1 VHRSDQLER
10 DQLEGDQ
17 LEEDVHDASHDAPHD
32 APRCTRKKTT
42 NRKDKFAQVLTYMK
56 ESDQQFLEA
65 MQKTNTIFEKL
76 VDKLTSP
83 SQSRQPQDSM
93 ELD

>member
-1 VHRSDQLER
+1 VVVHRSDQLER

-17 LEEDVHDASHDAPHD
+17 LEEDVHDASHD

-76 VDKLTSP
+76 VDKFTSP